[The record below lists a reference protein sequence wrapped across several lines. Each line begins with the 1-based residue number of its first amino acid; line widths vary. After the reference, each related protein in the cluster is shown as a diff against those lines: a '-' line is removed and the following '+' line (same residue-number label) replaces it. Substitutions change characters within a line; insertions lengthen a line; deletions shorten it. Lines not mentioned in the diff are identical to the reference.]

1 MTHVKQPS
9 QYPAHQAHPSA
20 KAYGKQ
26 SGKQSGKQPD
36 MQTGQTGKLAT
47 NLAKTTATSAANGSL
62 TKLSANPAASPQGRL
77 STEKLGQLVLLE
89 RQHQQQAVFR
99 AQRRQPAAPT
109 VQMSVR
115 MNEDVYRRFRAL
127 CKLERRTNGEML
139 HDLIEVYLDGC

>member
-9 QYPAHQAHPSA
+9 QHPAHQAHPSA
-20 KAYGKQ
+20 KV

-36 MQTGQTGKLAT
+36 RQTGQTGKLAT
-47 NLAKTTATSAANGSL
+47 NLAKTTATSPANGSL